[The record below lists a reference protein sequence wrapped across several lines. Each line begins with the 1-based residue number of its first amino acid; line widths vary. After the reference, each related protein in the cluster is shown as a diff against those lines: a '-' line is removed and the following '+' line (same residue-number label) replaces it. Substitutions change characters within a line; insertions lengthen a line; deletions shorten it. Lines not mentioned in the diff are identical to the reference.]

1 MAVTPEMIMQVRYEV
16 QDVTPGLYILDDTTI
31 TYYLTKNDESVPR
44 ASLDAARAIL
54 LRLAMTST
62 EEIVDIFS
70 IKTRYQAQE
79 YRLALQMFLS
89 NPNLNPLI
97 NNVQGYVGGVSLS
110 DMEANDA
117 NLDNNIVSSPSNSS
131 LVPTG
136 TFSSFPTKP
145 FEVS

>member
-31 TYYLTKNDESVPR
+31 TYYLTKNNESVAR

-62 EEIVDIFS
+62 EEIVDVFS

-79 YRLALQMFLS
+79 YRLALQLYLN
-89 NPNLNPLI
+89 NPSLNPLI
-97 NNVQGYVGGVSLS
+97 NNVRGYVGGVSIS
-110 DMEANDA
+110 DMKANDA
-117 NLDNNIVSSPSNSS
+117 NTDNNIVSSPSNSS
-131 LVPTG
+131 FVSTG
-136 TFSSFPTKP
+136 TFSSFPAKP
-145 FEVS
+145 FEV